1 MEEQSIP
8 TTHTSMVTLIE
19 NHLPQDSTDQD
30 SKDSPQFP
38 LTTRTSPMPHETA
51 KDDKDNEERQLIM
64 NFTRE
69 ETAPTQEE
77 GNEERKS
84 TITLTRNEIIPKT
97 HEVFSPVNVSQ
108 NQVYDIGASI
118 KSILSEAKVSAA
130 SQFVIKERHK
140 EKSRLKTTLL
150 PIQETTSNAGTMT
163 EYSKGYLIF
172 EGVDCEEGGAKGN
185 ALAKELIK
193 NNSCELYSDVLD
205 TCKTSSRYYSPKNLR
220 CKGKCRDQ
228 SDSRICNDL
237 SSSRTNGLASISL
250 NCSMA
255 VCDKNPVT
263 VAIIDEDYG
272 IVRQQKTYHDITEL
286 EKGVRKAVFKSLKHG
301 FDFVF
306 LSCIKRITGKRKMR
320 KVQQIL
326 FLPPLMKEKVQE
338 NNIKSE
344 ETKENDKTASHTAPG
359 NNLHNDQLPTVMKPN
374 INVIVLDSISRA
386 HFHRIFP
393 KTSSLMKEI
402 NEQSKHKSRILDFKK
417 FQSLAPFTFVN
428 VKSFMTGKQDF
439 SDIKDRD
446 IGFHILYEKLKNRGY
461 QTMIQEDTC
470 WYDRWGSILTSNRKR
485 GSTLKNLHTIKHEWK
500 KFSDKIIGY
509 HVDNFGLS
517 HLSCFVLAKY
527 GRANMFNDGASFC
540 FDGKPLSA
548 HFLAYATRIHMTQE
562 STTNS
567 KAQFTYTHL
576 NIAHESTGKR
586 ACILDK
592 HLVDMFKNLYHLNN
606 TVTIIWSD
614 HGAKTSQ
621 YSIDT
626 LTGKFETYD
635 AFLFIIAPDN
645 FLKNLGNKFEKNFA
659 NNQNAVVSAVDLHN
673 SILFMSDLENA
684 LQSKNKQDFG
694 LFTDKTWRQ
703 GCKQLP
709 MRDYALCKCVN
720 RYKFMDVKVPK
731 DFYDVIWM
739 AEFAMGQLNDKLN
752 KELTKSGDEV
762 IGQRNC
768 LWLEGINFRD
778 VIQENRGASKFYVFD
793 ILVKNRPVQ
802 VFNVQILKRNNGLL
816 SLFHWQRTSVY
827 KKFDSCKD
835 KGVSIE
841 LCICNKK
848 QNNKIFDI
856 QEVMNLGMFG
866 VTNNL
871 NYALAEN
878 DCLVLLERHHSK
890 EVISVSIVNKCEES
904 FNIKISD
911 LGVNGWLSS
920 TVLPIN
926 TRLLSVSITFVTTV
940 RKQSKYALMYKVSVD
955 IV

>member
-1 MEEQSIP
+1 MEK
-8 TTHTSMVTLIE
+8 LIE
-19 NHLPQDSTDQD
+19 NYLPQDSTYQD
-30 SKDSPQFP
+30 SKEWPKFP
-38 LTTRTSPMPHETA
+38 LMTRTSPMPHEIA
-51 KDDKDNEERQLIM
+51 QYDKGSEERKLM
-64 NFTRE
+64 TNFTGE
-69 ETAPTQEE
+69 ESLTTQEE

-84 TITLTRNEIIPKT
+84 TITVTRNTIIAKT
-97 HEVFSPVNVSQ
+97 QEELSSVNVSQ
-108 NQVYDIGASI
+108 NQVYEIGASVR
-118 KSILSEAKVSAA
+118 SMLSEAKVLAA
-130 SQFVIKERHK
+130 SKFDVKVGQKEISH
-140 EKSRLKTTLL
+140 LKTTLR
-150 PIQETTSNAGTMT
+150 PIQETASKAGIMT
-163 EYSKGYLIF
+163 EYSKGYAIF
-172 EGVDCEEGGAKGN
+172 EGVDCEEGAAKSN
-185 ALAKELIK
+185 DSAKDLIK

-205 TCKTSSRYYSPKNLR
+205 TCKTSSRYYPLKILR
-220 CKGKCRDQ
+220 CKGNCREQ
-228 SDSRICNDL
+228 SESRICNDL
-237 SSSRTNGLASISL
+237 SSSRTNGLASITL

-255 VCDKNPVT
+255 VCAKNPVT

-272 IVRQQKTYHDITEL
+272 IVRQPKAYYDITEL

-320 KVQQIL
+320 KVQQVL
-326 FLPPLMKEKVQE
+326 FLPPLMEEKVRE
-338 NNIKSE
+338 NNISKSE
-344 ETKENDKTASHTAPG
+344 ENKEDDKTASHTAQDN
-359 NNLHNDQLPTVMKPN
+359 NNLQNNQLPTVAKPN

-393 KTSSLMKEI
+393 KTSSLMKGI
-402 NEQSKHKSRILDFKK
+402 NEQSRHKSRILDFRK

-439 SDIKDRD
+439 TDIKDRD

-485 GSTLKNLHTIKHEWK
+485 GSTLKHLHTIKQEWK
-500 KFSDKIIGY
+500 KLSDKISGY

-527 GRANMFNDGASFC
+527 GRTNMFNDGSSFC

-626 LTGKFETYD
+626 LTGKFETFD
-635 AFLFIIAPDN
+635 AFLFAILPNN
-645 FLKNLGNKFEKNFA
+645 FLKNLGNKFEMNLA

-673 SILFMSDLENA
+673 SILFMSDFENA

-703 GCKQLP
+703 GCAQLP

-720 RYKFMDVKVPK
+720 RYKFMDVTAPK

-739 AEFAMGQLNDKLN
+739 AEFAIGQLNDKLN
-752 KELTKSGDEV
+752 KQLGKSGEEV

-768 LWLEGINFRD
+768 LWLQGINFRD
-778 VIQENRGASKFYVFD
+778 VIQENRGASKLYVFD
-793 ILVKNRPVQ
+793 ILVKYRPVQ
-802 VFNVQILKRNNGLL
+802 VFNVQILKRNNGLM

-835 KGVSIE
+835 GGVSIE

-848 QNNKIFDI
+848 QNNQMFDI

-871 NYALAEN
+871 NYAIAEN

-890 EVISVSIVNKCEES
+890 EVISMSIVNKCEES

-911 LGVNGWLSS
+911 LGVHGWLSS
-920 TVLPIN
+920 RVMPVIIRSLG
-926 TRLLSVSITFVTTV
+926 VSITFVTTV
-940 RKQSKYALMYKVSVD
+940 RKQTTQALMYKVSVD